1 MADVSIRP
9 AAPEDVTAVLRV
21 AERSWQRAYGGF
33 LPERAIDAAMEE
45 WYDADRTRAA
55 VDREDVSFFVAE
67 RDGDVV
73 GFVRG
78 RPSEGE
84 QVVTLGALY
93 VEPERWGAGI
103 GSALL
108 DEFETYW
115 SERGFE
121 QASFRVLAENRVGTS
136 FYRKHGYEAVD
147 ETEADL
153 FGETVEER
161 RFRGSIQ

>member
-1 MADVSIRP
+1 MTDVPVRP
-9 AAPEDVTAVLRV
+9 AATEDVDAVLRV
-21 AERSWQRAYGGF
+21 AERGWQRAYGHL

-45 WYDADRTRAA
+45 WYDPRRTRAA

-78 RPSEGE
+78 RPSGE
-84 QVVTLGALY
+84 ARVVTLGAIY
-93 VEPERWGAGI
+93 VEPGRWGEGV

-108 DEFETYW
+108 DAFETYW
-115 SERGFE
+115 SERGFA
-121 QASFRVLAENRVGTS
+121 QASFAVLAGNRVGTS

-147 ETEADL
+147 ETETDL
-153 FGETVEER
+153 FGETVRER
-161 RFRGSIQ
+161 RFRGSIE